1 MITISELTV
10 NKKSQKINWDQFDH
24 INRLITSFKITL
36 SGPHCNLV
44 LFFSLD
50 NRCEFGRNK
59 IGRNKIWKG
68 KDELVEFAML
78 AEKRMKIN

>member
-1 MITISELTV
+1 
-10 NKKSQKINWDQFDH
+10 
-24 INRLITSFKITL
+24 
-36 SGPHCNLV
+36 

-59 IGRNKIWKG
+59 IGRTKIWKG
-68 KDELVEFAML
+68 KDELVQSAML